1 MQWDKIISIDLIRK
15 ILRKAKKENDQ
26 KEEKIIKKT
35 KPKHNKEGKKINQIR
50 MRNTICIFLLFVFF
64 SCDKTVYESHNS
76 FEEKSLNTDSV
87 ITFNYNISDTL
98 NSYEMSILV
107 RHTVD
112 YEYQN
117 LFLFLSGDLNDTI
130 ELELADKI
138 GKWKGS
144 GLSDIREFEY
154 LFANNKVFSKKGNH
168 SINIEQA
175 MRFGAEEKIQNL
187 EHVSDIGLI
196 IRKQND

>member
-76 FEEKSLNTDSV
+76 FEEKSWNTDSV

-98 NSYEMSILV
+98 SSYEMSILV

>member
-1 MQWDKIISIDLIRK
+1 
-15 ILRKAKKENDQ
+15 
-26 KEEKIIKKT
+26 
-35 KPKHNKEGKKINQIR
+35 
-50 MRNTICIFLLFVFF
+50 MRNFYLLILTISLV
-64 SCDKTVYESHNS
+64 SCDNTVYESYYS
-76 FEEKSLNTDSV
+76 FENESWNSDSLKSFDFEIMDTLATYNLSLN
-87 ITFNYNISDTL
+87 I
-98 NSYEMSILV
+98 
-107 RHTVD
+107 RHSTD

-144 GLSDIREFEY
+144 GLSNIREFKY
-154 LFANNKVFSKKGNH
+154 LFAKNEVFSKKGNH

-175 MRFGAEEKIQNL
+175 MRFGAKEKIQNL

>member
-1 MQWDKIISIDLIRK
+1 
-15 ILRKAKKENDQ
+15 
-26 KEEKIIKKT
+26 
-35 KPKHNKEGKKINQIR
+35 
-50 MRNTICIFLLFVFF
+50 MRNLRGIFLFFVFF
-64 SCDKTVYESHNS
+64 SCDKTVYESYTC
-76 FEEKSLNTDSV
+76 FEEKSWNSDSI
-87 ITFNYNISDTL
+87 ITFNYNIRDTL
-98 NSYEMSILV
+98 TPHEMSVLV

-154 LFANNKVFSKKGNH
+154 FFVKNKVFSKKGTH

-175 MRFGAEEKIQNL
+175 MRFGVKEKIQNL

>member
-1 MQWDKIISIDLIRK
+1 
-15 ILRKAKKENDQ
+15 
-26 KEEKIIKKT
+26 
-35 KPKHNKEGKKINQIR
+35 

-76 FEEKSLNTDSV
+76 FEEKSWDTDSV

>member
-1 MQWDKIISIDLIRK
+1 
-15 ILRKAKKENDQ
+15 
-26 KEEKIIKKT
+26 
-35 KPKHNKEGKKINQIR
+35 
-50 MRNTICIFLLFVFF
+50 MRNCYLLILAISLI
-64 SCDKTVYESHNS
+64 SCDNTVYENYYSFDNESWNS
-76 FEEKSLNTDSV
+76 DSLKSFDFEIMDTLATYNLSLN
-87 ITFNYNISDTL
+87 I
-98 NSYEMSILV
+98 
-107 RHTVD
+107 RHSTD

-154 LFANNKVFSKKGNH
+154 LLAKNKVFSKKGNH

-175 MRFGAEEKIQNL
+175 MRFGPKEKIQNL
-187 EHVSDIGLI
+187 EHVSDVGLI

>member
-1 MQWDKIISIDLIRK
+1 
-15 ILRKAKKENDQ
+15 
-26 KEEKIIKKT
+26 
-35 KPKHNKEGKKINQIR
+35 
-50 MRNTICIFLLFVFF
+50 MRNFYLLILTISLV
-64 SCDKTVYESHNS
+64 SCDNTVYESYYS
-76 FEEKSLNTDSV
+76 FENESWNSDSLKSFDFEIMDTLATYNLSLN
-87 ITFNYNISDTL
+87 I
-98 NSYEMSILV
+98 
-107 RHTVD
+107 RHSTD

-154 LFANNKVFSKKGNH
+154 FFAKNKVFSKKGNH

-175 MRFGAEEKIQNL
+175 MRFGAKEKIQNL

>member
-1 MQWDKIISIDLIRK
+1 
-15 ILRKAKKENDQ
+15 
-26 KEEKIIKKT
+26 
-35 KPKHNKEGKKINQIR
+35 
-50 MRNTICIFLLFVFF
+50 MRNLGGIFLLFVFF
-64 SCDKTVYESHNS
+64 SCDNTVYESHNS
-76 FEEKSLNTDSV
+76 FEEKSWNSDSA

-98 NSYEMSILV
+98 TPHEMSVLV

-154 LFANNKVFSKKGNH
+154 LFAKNKVFSKKGNH

-175 MRFGAEEKIQNL
+175 MRFAAKEKIQNL

>member
-1 MQWDKIISIDLIRK
+1 
-15 ILRKAKKENDQ
+15 
-26 KEEKIIKKT
+26 
-35 KPKHNKEGKKINQIR
+35 
-50 MRNTICIFLLFVFF
+50 MRNLSGIFLLFVFF
-64 SCDKTVYESHNS
+64 SCDNTVYESHNS
-76 FEEKSLNTDSV
+76 FEEKSWNSDSV

-98 NSYEMSILV
+98 NPHEMSILV

-154 LFANNKVFSKKGNH
+154 LFAKNKVFLKKGNH
-168 SINIEQA
+168 TINIEQA
-175 MRFGAEEKIQNL
+175 MRFGAKEKIQSL
-187 EHVSDIGLI
+187 EQVSDIGLI